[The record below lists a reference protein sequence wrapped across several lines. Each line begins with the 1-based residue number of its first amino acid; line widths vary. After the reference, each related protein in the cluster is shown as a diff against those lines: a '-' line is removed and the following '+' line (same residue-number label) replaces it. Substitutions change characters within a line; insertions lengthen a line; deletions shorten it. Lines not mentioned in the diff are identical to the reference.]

1 MKTVIGF
8 VCGVVGF
15 ALAVAMFLVGVAA
28 GFALGV
34 GDKVNVTPKTDKTG
48 CSKWYEKKE
57 G

>member
-15 ALAVAMFLVGVAA
+15 LLAVVTFLVGVAA

-34 GDKVNVTPKTDKTG
+34 SDKVNVTPKTTG
-48 CSKWYEKKE
+48 YSKWYEKKE
-57 G
+57 D

>member
-15 ALAVAMFLVGVAA
+15 LLAVVTFLVGVAA

-34 GDKVNVTPKTDKTG
+34 SDKVNVTPKTNKT
-48 CSKWYEKKE
+48 SYSTWYEKKE
-57 G
+57 D